1 MEILIF
7 FLLFLDVD
15 RIGPEVEVSEV
26 VVMAVIARFFVGL
39 VS

>member
-1 MEILIF
+1 MEILI

-15 RIGPEVEVSEV
+15 RSGPEVEVSEV